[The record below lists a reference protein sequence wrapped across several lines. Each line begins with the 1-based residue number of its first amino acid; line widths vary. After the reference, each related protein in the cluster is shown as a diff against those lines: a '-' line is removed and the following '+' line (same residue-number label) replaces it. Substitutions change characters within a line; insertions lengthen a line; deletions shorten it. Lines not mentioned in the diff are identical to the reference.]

1 MKVFVNLITA
11 IRLICT
17 MFLPILKKK
26 LSKEV
31 FIINIIVLFLT
42 DTLDG
47 ILARKFKVQSLFGS
61 IMDTIADK
69 ALSLMLIF
77 IILNDIKFLIAI
89 LVFEI
94 LIAMLNCLG
103 MKKGKTTKSSY
114 YGKVKTWFLAITIV
128 FSFLYYFEKI
138 GIILVLISGS
148 LTMFLQLITLVN
160 YMVIL
165 KNQKSVNERHKIKN
179 FQDFK
184 YVLFNTEYYLS
195 RCKG

>member
-1 MKVFVNLITA
+1 MKVFVNLITT
-11 IRLICT
+11 IRLICI

-31 FIINIIVLFLT
+31 FIINIIILFLT

-77 IILNDIKFLIAI
+77 IILNYMKFLIAI

-94 LIAMLNCLG
+94 LIAIINCLG
-103 MKKGKTTKSSY
+103 MKRGKTTKSSY
-114 YGKVKTWFLAITIV
+114 YGKIKTWFLAITII
-128 FSFLYYFEKI
+128 FSFLYYFKKI

-148 LTMFLQLITLVN
+148 LTIILELITLVN
-160 YMVIL
+160 YMIIL
-165 KNQKSVNERHKIKN
+165 KKQKIVSKRHKIKN

-184 YVLFNTEYYLS
+184 YVFFNTEYYLS
-195 RCKG
+195 ICKG

>member
-77 IILNDIKFLIAI
+77 IILNDIKFLMAI

-148 LTMFLQLITLVN
+148 LTMVLQLITLVN